1 MSGPYTFADYDG
13 ATAPSPF
20 FSVYIGLGSNA
31 GDRLAHLR
39 AGVAALAR
47 VYETFVEGVS
57 PVYETEAHTL
67 AGQRP
72 QPDHLNAVAF
82 VMTTAGPFELLR
94 ACQDAE
100 RAAGRDPA
108 APPWSPRPLDLDLL
122 LYGGCRIESPPPI
135 APPRPALVVPHPR
148 LAARRF
154 VLAPLADLAPH
165 VVVPGL
171 DRTVADLFA
180 ACPDRARIAR
190 TPFRLDGAW
199 Q

>member
-122 LYGGCRIESPPPI
+122 VSGRLVLNT
-135 APPRPALVVPHPR
+135 PALTLPHPR
-148 LAARRF
+148 IAERRF
-154 VLAPLADLAPH
+154 VLAPLADIAPDL
-165 VVVPGL
+165 VVPGL
-171 DRTVADLFA
+171 NRTVAELLA
-180 ACPDRARIAR
+180 ACPDRARIVR
-190 TPFRLDGAW
+190 TRHRLGLPKR
-199 Q
+199 